1 MTINI
6 VLVALFFIVVSF
18 AAGYFIGKGAAPAPQ
33 PTDSGNSNRL
43 DHELKRQ
50 LETATQ
56 TISTLTEERDQA
68 LAQLED
74 IQDMGKTPILGS
86 MTAEEKHDLYVNL
99 MLDPDFRREAAIKAS
114 SQPVWQEIERERGYE
129 EANDLLSELF
139 GKLDL
144 DADARKSILDTWT
157 ASAMK
162 VKDLNHQTSGSLS
175 EEERVELRNKFG
187 DVKSDAEEKYQALLG
202 DDYGT
207 FVTYR
212 ETADERK
219 QLRDFSQT
227 WAEPIDDYVKEALI
241 QIMAEERLAL
251 GRPPIVSA
259 NNQKEVVNYYKES
272 FELEK
277 RRDANILKRSSSYLT
292 EGQVEDLEKSFM
304 ASHMKTQRGID
315 VMEAGTAAYSQ

>member
-219 QLRDFSQT
+219 QLRDFS
-227 WAEPIDDYVKEALI
+227 PN
-241 QIMAEERLAL
+241 L
-251 GRPPIVSA
+251 GRT
-259 NNQKEVVNYYKES
+259 N
-272 FELEK
+272 
-277 RRDANILKRSSSYLT
+277 
-292 EGQVEDLEKSFM
+292 
-304 ASHMKTQRGID
+304 
-315 VMEAGTAAYSQ
+315 